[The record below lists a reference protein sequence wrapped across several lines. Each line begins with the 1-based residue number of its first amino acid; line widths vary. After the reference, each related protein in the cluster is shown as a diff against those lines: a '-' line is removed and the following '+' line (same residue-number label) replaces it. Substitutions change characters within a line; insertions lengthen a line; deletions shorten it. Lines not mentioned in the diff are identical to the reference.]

1 MFHRH
6 FSVFLLVGY
15 SLFSLACLS
24 WAADPVVRTVKHAFY
39 YLMAPAS
46 VPLLSE
52 MERWGSFA
60 QNTARVLRLD
70 KNYRELDARWQADQ
84 LDRKRFQE
92 LEAENRRLAAL
103 LDMPPRPHYAAVVA
117 EVLSRDSNDW
127 FHSLLIGRGEADG
140 VSVLAPVATLQ
151 NGREVLVGR
160 VAEVYDRTA
169 RVLLL
174 TDPLSS
180 VSAKVARTNEQG
192 AVEGE
197 GSYRLKMNYLFS
209 DSDVGPGDEV
219 VTAGLGGVFPEG
231 IFMGVVEKV
240 ERESRES
247 FKWARLKPAVRL
259 SDLEEVFILRR
270 EAGSDEDM
278 GRVRRLYTSSQERL
292 NKNPERP
299 AFPVQ
304 RRK

>member
-1 MFHRH
+1 MFQRH

-24 WAADPVVRTVKHAFY
+24 WAADPLVRTFKQTFY
-39 YLMAPAS
+39 YLMSPAT

-52 MERWGSFA
+52 MDQWGSFGK
-60 QNTARVLRLD
+60 NTLRLLQLD
-70 KNYRELDARWQADQ
+70 RKYQELEARWQRDQ

-92 LEAENRRLAAL
+92 LEAENQRLTAL
-103 LDMPPRPHYAAVVA
+103 LNMPPHSEYKAVVA
-117 EVLSRDSNDW
+117 GVLSRDANDW
-127 FHSLLIGRGEADG
+127 FHSLLISRGEVDG
-140 VSVLAPVATLQ
+140 VNVLDPVAALQ
-151 NGREVLVGR
+151 NSREVLVGR
-160 VAEVYDRTA
+160 VAEVYANTA
-169 RVLLL
+169 RVLLV

-180 VSAKVARTNEQG
+180 VSAKVSRTNEQG

-209 DSDVGPGDEV
+209 DSDVTAGDEV

-231 IFMGVVEKV
+231 IFLGVVENV

-259 SDLEEVFILRR
+259 SDLEEVFVLRR
-270 EAGSDEDM
+270 ESRGDEEM
-278 GRVRRLYTSSQERL
+278 RRVRRLYTSTQERI
-292 NKNPERP
+292 NRRPEKTGSSP
-299 AFPVQ
+299 L

>member
-1 MFHRH
+1 MFQRH

-24 WAADPVVRTVKHAFY
+24 WAADPLVRTFKQTFY
-39 YLMAPAS
+39 YLMSPAT
-46 VPLLSE
+46 VPLLSQ
-52 MERWGSFA
+52 MDQWGSFG
-60 QNTARVLRLD
+60 QNTLRFLQLD
-70 KNYRELDARWQADQ
+70 RKYRELESQWQRDQ
-84 LDRKRFQE
+84 LDRKRFHE
-92 LEAENRRLAAL
+92 LEAENQRLTAL
-103 LDMPPRPHYAAVVA
+103 LGMPARAEYKAIVA
-117 EVLSRDSNDW
+117 GVLSRDANDW
-127 FHSLLIGRGEADG
+127 FHSLLIARGEVDG
-140 VSVLAPVATLQ
+140 VNVLDPVAALQ

-160 VAEVYDRTA
+160 VAEIYANTA

-180 VSAKVARTNEQG
+180 VSAKVSRTNEQG

-209 DSDVGPGDEV
+209 DSDVKAGDEV

-231 IFMGVVEKV
+231 IFLGVVENV

-270 EAGSDEDM
+270 ESTNDEEM
-278 GRVRRLYTSSQERL
+278 ARVRRLYTSTQERI
-292 NKNPERP
+292 KAPP
-299 AFPVQ
+299 KPSPSMH

>member
-1 MFHRH
+1 LFQRH

-24 WAADPVVRTVKHAFY
+24 WAADPLVRTFKQTFY
-39 YLMAPAS
+39 YLMSPAT

-52 MERWGSFA
+52 MNDWGSFG
-60 QNTARVLRLD
+60 QNTLRLLQLD
-70 KNYRELDARWQADQ
+70 RKYQELEAQWRKDQ
-84 LDRKRFQE
+84 LDRKRLEE
-92 LEAENRRLAAL
+92 LESENRRLTDL
-103 LDMPPRPHYAAVVA
+103 LHMQPHSEYTAIVA
-117 EVLSRDSNDW
+117 EILTRDSNDW
-127 FHSLLIGRGEADG
+127 FHSLLIARGEEDG
-140 VSVLAPVATLQ
+140 VNVLDPVAALQ

-160 VAEVYDRTA
+160 VAEVYARTA

-180 VSAKVARTNEQG
+180 VSAKVSRTSEHG

-209 DSDVGPGDEV
+209 DSDVKPGDEV

-231 IFMGVVEKV
+231 IFMGVVENV

-259 SDLEEVFILRR
+259 SDLEEVFVLRR
-270 EAGSDEDM
+270 EASSDEEM
-278 GRVRRLYTSSQERL
+278 RRVRRLYTSTQERI
-292 NKNPERP
+292 NKGPERP
-299 AFPVQ
+299 VSSAH